1 MDLSNLSLGD
11 LRNLQEQ
18 VKQEMKKREQ
28 QEVQKAREQ
37 IIAIAQSVG
46 VPLKDLISASGR
58 GAKGAQAGAST
69 GTVPSV
75 IAIRTTRPS
84 NGPAVAV
91 SRNGSRNG
99 SRAVNRWIPCAF
111 DSLAGW
117 LQRVM
122 RAAHYPASL
131 SMPCIRTGSVQF
143 GLACRTI
150 AFFVT
155 CSTLPPSAARP
166 PIKVFHGLPLENDLQ
181 GV

>member
-69 GTVPSV
+69 GTV
-75 IAIRTTRPS
+75 
-84 NGPAVAV
+84 AVRY
-91 SRNGSRNG
+91 RNPNNATQQWTGRG
-99 SRAVNRWIPCAF
+99 RQPKWVKEWVEGGK
-111 DSLAGW
+111 SLDT
-117 LQRVM
+117 LRV
-122 RAAHYPASL
+122 
-131 SMPCIRTGSVQF
+131 
-143 GLACRTI
+143 
-150 AFFVT
+150 
-155 CSTLPPSAARP
+155 
-166 PIKVFHGLPLENDLQ
+166 
-181 GV
+181 